1 MMNIGNAASRNEII
15 ESGVSV
21 TPRLST
27 IVWDVYKALPAA
39 SIVSLADLGLPYA
52 HAEANLPPNVSLSAF
67 LQIVPVFGIRMLNPR
82 HQANDT
88 KDMEANKIAYAHM
101 SVSPFEYEISRPSPN
116 VIFRSSLRLRYS
128 IPPSASLSSEV
139 RL

>member
-1 MMNIGNAASRNEII
+1 MMNIGNAASRNDII

-21 TPRLST
+21 NPRLLT

-39 SIVSLADLGLPYA
+39 SIVSLADVGLSNA
-52 HAEANLPPNVSLSAF
+52 HAANLPPDVSLSAF

-82 HQANDT
+82 HEANDT

-101 SVSPFEYEISRPSPN
+101 SGSPYEIISSLLSPS
-116 VIFRSSLRLRYS
+116 VILRSSLRLRYS
-128 IPPSASLSSEV
+128 IPPRASLSSGV